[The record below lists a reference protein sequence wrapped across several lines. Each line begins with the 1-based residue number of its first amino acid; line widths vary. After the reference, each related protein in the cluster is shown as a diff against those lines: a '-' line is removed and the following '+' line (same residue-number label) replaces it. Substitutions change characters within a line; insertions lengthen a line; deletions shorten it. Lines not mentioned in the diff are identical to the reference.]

1 VPIQKSAGKMVSK
14 ISKDFGLRGSG
25 PIAAA
30 RMVFLIVLG
39 VVFVASALPFL
50 A

>member
-1 VPIQKSAGKMVSK
+1 MATR

-30 RMVFLIVLG
+30 KMVFLLVLG
-39 VVFVASALPFL
+39 VVFVASALPFFG
-50 A
+50 